1 MNEHYSEKL
10 LTKGTRYTVGMNDG
24 CTFKNIIYE
33 GTKQFYG
40 KNMMCF
46 KTNKS
51 EQITVNPSY
60 FSFAV
65 EGDTDVNEITYK
77 EGKEK
82 AWAD

>member
-33 GTKQFYG
+33 GTKQFHG

-46 KTNKS
+46 KTNKNK
-51 EQITVNPSY
+51 QIIINPSY